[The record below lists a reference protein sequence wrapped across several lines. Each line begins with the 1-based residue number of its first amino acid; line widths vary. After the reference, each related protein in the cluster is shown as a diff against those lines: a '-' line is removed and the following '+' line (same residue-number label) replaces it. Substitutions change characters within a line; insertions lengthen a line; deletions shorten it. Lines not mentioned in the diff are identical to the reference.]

1 MFIYKG
7 SETRHFSYITSWIM
21 HLINIIFKAV
31 AALFVYL
38 SEENN
43 ILANNIYWI
52 NDEFSNHLKNIYK
65 TFIILTI
72 P

>member
-1 MFIYKG
+1 
-7 SETRHFSYITSWIM
+7 M

-52 NDEFSNHLKNIYK
+52 NGEFSNHLENIYK
-65 TFIILTI
+65 TFIMLTI